1 MITAAY
7 RVLLLSLVI
16 FILAFATHEVM
27 HLLVLYAVGGQGTI
41 VLRPWRL
48 SFFDASIFAL
58 HVQPDQPIGTA
69 RQTIVNFLGPTL
81 AAIPLVIVLA
91 YVRERVVRIALIANI
106 VILGFFA
113 IIETVDYL
121 AESVFD
127 VDYPVLTTP
136 EFNYG
141 VPLLIFIAA
150 AYAVALGWWSNGRRA
165 GRNRV

>member
-16 FILAFATHEVM
+16 FVLAFATHEVM
-27 HLLVLYAVGGQGTI
+27 HLLVLYAVGGTGSI

-48 SFFDASIFAL
+48 SLFDASIFAL
-58 HVQPDQPIGTA
+58 HVQPDQPVGTV
-69 RQTIVNFLGPTL
+69 RQAIVNFLGPTL

-91 YVRERVVRIALIANI
+91 YVRERAVRIALIANLA
-106 VILGFFA
+106 ILGFFA
-113 IIETVDYL
+113 VIETVDFL

-127 VDYPVLTTP
+127 IDYPVLTTP

-141 VPLLIFIAA
+141 VPLLVFIAA
-150 AYAVALGWWSNGRRA
+150 AYAVGLGWWSNGRGA
-165 GRNRV
+165 SRNRV

>member
-7 RVLLLSLVI
+7 RVLILSLLI
-16 FILAFATHEVM
+16 FVLAFATHEVM

-48 SFFDASIFAL
+48 AFFDAQIFAL
-58 HVQPDQPIGTA
+58 HVSPDYPVGTV
-69 RQTIVNFLGPTL
+69 RQAIVNFLGPTL
-81 AAIPLVIVLA
+81 AAIPLVVVLA
-91 YVRERVVRIALIANI
+91 YVRERVVRIALIANV
-106 VILGFFA
+106 VILCFFA

-127 VDYPVLTTP
+127 VDYPLLTTP

-141 VPLLIFIAA
+141 VPLLILIAA
-150 AYAVALGWWSNGRRA
+150 AYAVGLGWWSSDRGAR
-165 GRNRV
+165 RNRV

>member
-16 FILAFATHEVM
+16 FVLAFATHEVM

-48 SFFDASIFAL
+48 SFFDAEIFAL
-58 HVQPDQPIGTA
+58 HVSPYQPVGTV
-69 RQTIVNFLGPTL
+69 RQAIVNFLGPTL
-81 AAIPLVIVLA
+81 AAIPLVVVLA
-91 YVRERVVRIALIANI
+91 YVRERAVRIALIANV

-141 VPLLIFIAA
+141 VPLLILIAA
-150 AYAVALGWWSNGRRA
+150 AYTVAFGWWSGDRRA

>member
-16 FILAFATHEVM
+16 FVLAFATHEVM
-27 HLLVLYAVGGQGTI
+27 HLLVVYAVGGTGTI

-48 SFFDASIFAL
+48 AFFDASIFAL

-69 RQTIVNFLGPTL
+69 PQAIVNFLGPTL

-106 VILGFFA
+106 AILGFFA
-113 IIETVDYL
+113 IIETVDFL

-141 VPLLIFIAA
+141 VPLLIFITA

-165 GRNRV
+165 DRNRV